1 MPYFLIGDILSKL
14 KPQIKSKKLALLAIF
29 FVFTTLLERFVLG
42 TLNLN
47 STRDHYISTTF
58 LSVSVF
64 LFAINSKNTVHNHV
78 YEKCCFIGS
87 KLSLGIYIIHPIL
100 IPIISKVISII
111 IYNDS
116 IKIVFDYVCP
126 LIVFVASI
134 IVSFTLNI
142 LEKKIRVFNSK
153 QKIINKYI

>member
-1 MPYFLIGDILSKL
+1 M
-14 KPQIKSKKLALLAIF
+14 
-29 FVFTTLLERFVLG
+29 
-42 TLNLN
+42 
-47 STRDHYISTTF
+47 
-58 LSVSVF
+58 
-64 LFAINSKNTVHNHV
+64 